1 MWTDEQVRILI
12 DRRKEKNVDYHN
24 LHGNMKGIFWQEVA
38 DRINLR
44 FETSYTGHQAKSKFQ
59 DIVRD
64 CKVSKNI
71 YLILRKNPQIILN

>member
-1 MWTDEQVRILI
+1 
-12 DRRKEKNVDYHN
+12 
-24 LHGNMKGIFWQEVA
+24 MKGIFWQEVA

-64 CKVSKNI
+64 CKVIKNI
-71 YLILRKNPQIILN
+71 YLILRKNSQIILN